1 MRSVIFLPGAITSFT
16 DIPITDD
23 PIAEPTEN
31 FTLSIS
37 IPLQLIGVIPGDP
50 STATGFIMDDD
61 GMVCFCDNICLLI
74 MDPRNMLL
82 SLLIILCNLF
92 FYLLFLKLF
101 PKIY

>member
-1 MRSVIFLPGAITSFT
+1 MRSVTFLPGAITSFS

-37 IPLQLIGVIPGDP
+37 IPLQLLGVISGDP

-61 GMVCFCDNICLLI
+61 GMVIICLTI
-74 MDPRNMLL
+74 MLVKENYKQKNLCL
-82 SLLIILCNLF
+82 SMIY
-92 FYLLFLKLF
+92 FYYRIMFL
-101 PKIY
+101 Y

>member
-1 MRSVIFLPGAITSFT
+1 MDYDSNVRNVTFLPGAITSFT

-37 IPLQLIGVIPGDP
+37 IPLQLLGVIPGDP

-61 GMVCFCDNICLLI
+61 GIVCCVAFTYICLT
-74 MDPRNMLL
+74 MNML
-82 SLLIILCNLF
+82 
-92 FYLLFLKLF
+92 
-101 PKIY
+101 

>member
-1 MRSVIFLPGAITSFT
+1 MRSVIFLPGAITAFS

-37 IPLQLIGVIPGDP
+37 IPLQLLGVIPGDP

-61 GMVCFCDNICLLI
+61 GMVNSYILYIKPNVVCACVYVLILL
-74 MDPRNMLL
+74 LW
-82 SLLIILCNLF
+82 
-92 FYLLFLKLF
+92 
-101 PKIY
+101 

>member
-1 MRSVIFLPGAITSFT
+1 MRSVTFLPGAITSFT

-37 IPLQLIGVIPGDP
+37 IPLQLLSVIPGDP

-61 GMVCFCDNICLLI
+61 GMDLGIAHNDVHKE
-74 MDPRNMLL
+74 
-82 SLLIILCNLF
+82 IIFINS
-92 FYLLFLKLF
+92 YHTVW
-101 PKIY
+101 